1 MADPV
6 PKTRVL
12 VVEDSLTTRRYLVE
26 VLGSHP
32 DFEVVGE
39 AEDGKRAIELC
50 QSLRPDVI
58 TLDMMMPVMSGVA
71 VTEYVMAYC
80 PTPILVVSAS
90 TNRGE
95 IYKTYDAL
103 AAGALDVLEKPTGD
117 DPDGAWESKLFSAV
131 RIAAR
136 VKVITHIRAKIGSLG
151 RAPAGSSTFEP
162 SASSNGAA
170 TGRIIAIGGS
180 TGGPAA
186 IVEILRRLP
195 DGFAVPILLVI
206 HISDPFG
213 AAFADWLD
221 GQTAM
226 RVRYAKDG
234 ESLPALGQAG
244 VVMAPPGF
252 HLVVQH
258 GRLRLSSGPE
268 RNSCRPSVDVLFESL
283 ALELGDQTI
292 ACLLTGMG
300 RDGAAGLLALRRAG
314 ALTLAQD
321 EATAV
326 VFGMPKEAIQ
336 IGAVKQVLAL
346 DQIAPALAAVA
357 HRMDRRRKE

>member
-1 MADPV
+1 MAD

-12 VVEDSLTTRRYLVE
+12 VVEDSLTTRQYLVE
-26 VLGSHP
+26 VLSSHP

-50 QSLRPDVI
+50 QTLRPDVI

-103 AAGALDVLEKPTGD
+103 AAGALDVLEKPDGNE
-117 DPDGAWESKLFSAV
+117 PDGVWESKLVSAV
-131 RIAAR
+131 KIAAR

-151 RAPAGSSTFEP
+151 RVPAAPSTFV
-162 SASSNGAA
+162 SSNGA
-170 TGRIIAIGGS
+170 TGVRIIAIGGS

-186 IVEILRRLP
+186 IVEILRGLP
-195 DGFAVPILLVI
+195 AGFPVPILLVI

-221 GQTAM
+221 GQTTM

-234 ESLPALGQAG
+234 EPLPMLGQAG
-244 VVMAPPGF
+244 VVMAPPGL
-252 HLVVQH
+252 HLSVQQ
-258 GRLRLSSGPE
+258 GKLRLSSGPE

-283 ALELGDQTI
+283 AQELGDKTT

-314 ALTLAQD
+314 AMTLAQD

-326 VFGMPKEAIQ
+326 VFGMPKEAII
-336 IGAVKQVLAL
+336 IGAAKQVLAL
-346 DQIAPALAAVA
+346 DQIAPTLAAVA
-357 HRMDRRRKE
+357 REAALRRKQ

>member
-1 MADPV
+1 MAD

-26 VLGSHP
+26 VLSAHP

-50 QSLRPDVI
+50 RSLRPDVI

-103 AAGALDVLEKPTGD
+103 AAGALDVLEKPSGN
-117 DPDGAWESKLFSAV
+117 DPDGVWESRLASAV
-131 RIAAR
+131 KVAAR

-151 RAPAGSSTFEP
+151 RTPADPSTFAPAVP
-162 SASSNGAA
+162 SNGAGS
-170 TGRIIAIGGS
+170 GRIIAIGGS

-195 DGFAVPILLVI
+195 VGFAVPILLVI
-206 HISDPFG
+206 HISEPFG
-213 AAFADWLD
+213 TAFADWLD
-221 GQTAM
+221 GQTTM
-226 RVRYAKDG
+226 PVRYAKDG
-234 ESLPALGQAG
+234 EPLPSRGQTG
-244 VVMAPPGF
+244 VVMAPPGL
-252 HLVVQH
+252 HLLVQH
-258 GRLRLSSGPE
+258 GKLRLSAGPE

-283 ALELGDQTI
+283 AQELGDQAT

-314 ALTLAQD
+314 AFTLAQD
-321 EATAV
+321 EATSV

-336 IGAVKQVLAL
+336 IGAARQILAL
-346 DQIAPALAAVA
+346 DQIAPTLAAIA
-357 HRMDRRRKE
+357 RETDLRRKQ